1 MSTSLYLECWSHTP
15 HIESNRVGQHLT
27 DLDGIR
33 SAIRNRD
40 DIDEWRRCYATGIY
54 VPGSSIDG
62 ADELPHFLKQHTT
75 CELHIIDEYGR
86 EHPVDRPPLTMAV
99 IDETGRRTDINLP
112 AEVLSM
118 LGPAMPGIQKIEV
131 TIDRRI
137 Q

>member
-33 SAIRNRD
+33 SAIRHRD
-40 DIDEWRRCYATGIY
+40 DIDKWSRCYTIGIY
-54 VPGSSIDG
+54 EPGSSIDG
-62 ADELPHFLKQHTT
+62 ADELPRFLKEHKT

-86 EHPVDRPPLTMAV
+86 EHPVDPLTMTL
-99 IDETGRRTDINLP
+99 IDETGRHTNITLP
-112 AEVLSM
+112 EEILSM

-131 TIDRRI
+131 TIDRRNL
-137 Q
+137 

>member
-1 MSTSLYLECWSHTP
+1 MSTSLYLECWNHTP
-15 HIESNRVGQHLT
+15 HIVSNRVGQHLT

-33 SAIRNRD
+33 SAIRHRD

-62 ADELPHFLKQHTT
+62 ADELPRFLKQHTT

-86 EHPVDRPPLTMAV
+86 EHPVDRPPLTMTL
-99 IDETGRRTDINLP
+99 IDETGRRTDIIPP

-131 TIDRRI
+131 TIDRRN